1 MKQLKIETDEDAA
14 RRACAHSW
22 AVNADIRAE
31 FRDVECYWAY
41 LKAAT
46 AGLVRVV
53 RGRGKPLT
61 PADMDGIAPSL
72 PIEKTARAAWDS
84 SADLRAEFLYDFR
97 CYLAFRRGV
106 ESGRVGIVNNSAA
119 VGDDGRI

>member
-1 MKQLKIETDEDAA
+1 MEQLTIKTDEDAA

-31 FRDVECYWAY
+31 FREFECYWAY
-41 LKAAT
+41 CKAST

-53 RGRGKPLT
+53 QGRGKPLT
-61 PADMDGIAPSL
+61 LNDMDGIAPSL
-72 PIEKTARAAWDS
+72 PIEKTARAAWDN

-106 ESGRVGIVNNSAA
+106 ENGQAHPW
-119 VGDDGRI
+119 